1 MTEREALK
9 LALEALELEDM
20 ACRYEKDQTP
30 EHITKA
36 ITAIR
41 EALAEQPA
49 PPPWWPAV
57 ENIMNEYGLQA
68 IDFVADFKAALS
80 DHIVDANKMV
90 EQPAPP
96 PECQTEAEKTAFAF
110 GWWKA
115 LEMHRTSAQQQ
126 EPFGYFKPEPF
137 GWTDCAE
144 TDEGAIALYERPQ
157 PSKQWVG
164 LTDEQIGMAFR
175 KAFPVGGVVFTNGAI
190 DFARVIET
198 KLKEKNA

>member
-1 MTEREALK
+1 MSKKCKAYSESK
-9 LALEALELEDM
+9 LGLEPADN
-20 ACRYEKDQTP
+20 R
-30 EHITKA
+30 KA
-36 ITAIR
+36 FYAGWDA
-41 EALAEQPA
+41 ALA
-49 PPPWWPAV
+49 
-57 ENIMNEYGLQA
+57 
-68 IDFVADFKAALS
+68 

-115 LEMHRTSAQQQ
+115 LEMHRTPAQQQ

-157 PSKQWVG
+157 PSKP
-164 LTDEQIGMAFR
+164 LTDEEIDIIYT
-175 KAFPVGGVVFTNGAI
+175 GVRAVHHDI
-190 DFARVIET
+190 DSYVFARAIEQAHGITGET
-198 KLKEKNA
+198 K